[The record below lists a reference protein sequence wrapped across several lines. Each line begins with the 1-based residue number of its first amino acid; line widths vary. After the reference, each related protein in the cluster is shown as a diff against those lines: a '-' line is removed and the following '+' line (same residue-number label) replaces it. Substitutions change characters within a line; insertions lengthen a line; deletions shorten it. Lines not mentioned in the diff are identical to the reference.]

1 MHFFANMHC
10 LIFGTADSYA
20 TAHKHY
26 RAFGF
31 IQSRNSLLHQFFIRH
46 HSRQLTHLCRAI
58 LHHSGLH
65 IMRYIHKHRTG
76 TSAFGN
82 LEGQAHSLRQLLRL
96 IDQKILLSNRHGN
109 TGDIYLLKS
118 IMTNHT
124 AFYLT
129 GNSYYRNRIQKSICQ
144 SCYQIGGTGAGC
156 STANTNLTAGTRK
169 AICRMHS
176 ALLMGCQNML
186 NACSAQSIIERQYS
200 AAGITKN
207 C

>member
-20 TAHKHY
+20 AAHKHY

-31 IQSRNSLLHQFFIRH
+31 IQSRNSLLHKFFIRH

-96 IDQKILLSNRHGN
+96 IDQKILLGNRHGN
-109 TGDIYLLKS
+109 AGDIYLL
-118 IMTNHT
+118 
-124 AFYLT
+124 
-129 GNSYYRNRIQKSICQ
+129 KSICQ
-144 SCYQIGGTGAGC
+144 SCYQIGGTGARC
-156 STANTNLTAGTRK
+156 STANTNLTTGTRK
-169 AICRMHS
+169 AVCRMHS